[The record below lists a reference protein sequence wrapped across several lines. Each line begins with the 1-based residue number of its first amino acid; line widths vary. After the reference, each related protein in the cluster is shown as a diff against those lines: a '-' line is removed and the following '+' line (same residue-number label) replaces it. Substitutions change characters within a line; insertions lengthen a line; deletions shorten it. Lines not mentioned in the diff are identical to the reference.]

1 MYDRFN
7 QLLEEE
13 ENNTEEAAPDLP
25 PEDDNG
31 NTEYKLK
38 LCGLSMYKVKKR
50 TTQMAFRLTEGKG
63 EAFYE
68 VGVHDNGELIGIS
81 YEDCAETVLVLFHIS
96 NVLQAKLE
104 VLLVRLGIEGY
115 SV

>member
-50 TTQMAFRLTEGKG
+50 TTQMAFRLT
-63 EAFYE
+63 
-68 VGVHDNGELIGIS
+68 VSDSIVVIR
-81 YEDCAETVLVLFHIS
+81 TT
-96 NVLQAKLE
+96 Q
-104 VLLVRLGIEGY
+104 LLLTIFSFILLGRQR
-115 SV
+115 